1 MFLPC
6 SIELDLPPS
15 YLKSKSP
22 SKEIIQKK
30 NNIKITKFN
39 SEDIGRMMILSPKI
53 RHWKKKAQNKKK

>member
-30 NNIKITKFN
+30 KKIKNK
-39 SEDIGRMMILSPKI
+39 KI
-53 RHWKKKAQNKKK
+53 KKKKFFLIKFLENAVRVEVNILKKI